1 MFHPELSQL
10 MQQARTS
17 EMQRHVAARRRAPAD
32 PPPASAGPTVTLRL
46 AGPDDARSL
55 WWLAELD
62 SAPPLLEPALIGEAA
77 GRLVAAL
84 SLADGRV
91 IANPYEHTVA
101 VVELLRARA
110 RQLRRGDTRARFRRV
125 TFRRGLLRPGVG

>member
-1 MFHPELSQL
+1 MSHPELSRL
-10 MQQARTS
+10 LQQARTS
-17 EMQRHVAARRRAPAD
+17 EMLRHAAAHRRAAVD

-46 AGPDDARSL
+46 AGPDDARAL
-55 WWLAELD
+55 RWLAELD
-62 SAPPLLEPALIGEAA
+62 SAPPLPEPALIGEAA

-110 RQLRRGDTRARFRRV
+110 RQLSRGDMRTRFRRV
-125 TFRRGLLRPGVG
+125 TLRRGLLRPGVG